1 MADVTE
7 IGADDQYL
15 VVRSRKLCRYLTLG
29 IAYRS

>member
-15 VVRSRKLCRYLTLG
+15 VVRSKMRCSYLTPG
-29 IAYRS
+29 IAYGS